1 MISRIGPQGYAESA
15 SRVQRAGT
23 APAEARAPKTNT
35 REPTTEAAAVVRI
48 GSAARALA
56 SEAGDVERTRSGGE
70 QRAEITIEPV
80 VAQPVPDF
88 NAPKA
93 GPIGEADEATPN
105 DRPAPEYDRQVATDE
120 RQAPANGT
128 RVVA

>member
-1 MISRIGPQGYAESA
+1 MISRIGSRGYTESA
-15 SRVQRAGT
+15 SRVQKAGT
-23 APAEARAPKTNT
+23 GPAEARAPKTNT

-56 SEAGDVERTRSGGE
+56 SEASGAERTRIDTE
-70 QRAEITIEPV
+70 QRAEISIEPV

-93 GPIGEADEATPN
+93 GPIGSNDEATSN
-105 DRPAPEYDRQVATDE
+105 ERPAPTNEPQAAANE
-120 RQAPANGT
+120 RQAPTNGT
-128 RVVA
+128 RFEA